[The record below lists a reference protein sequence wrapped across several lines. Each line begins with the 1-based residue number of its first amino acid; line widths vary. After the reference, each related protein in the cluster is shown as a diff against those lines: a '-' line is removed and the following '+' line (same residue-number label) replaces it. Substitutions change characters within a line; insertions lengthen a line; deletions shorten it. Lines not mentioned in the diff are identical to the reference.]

1 MATAI
6 APSPTQIRAE
16 PLVLRDVAWETY
28 CQLRDAESN
37 NSIRMTY
44 LDGTLTLMSPSIR
57 HDKRSRFLYSVVGA
71 VAEASGIEFEPI
83 GTTTLR
89 VEGAGKEPDEGF
101 YFGDAAV
108 LIRDNEE
115 LNLRV
120 DPPPSLAIEVDH
132 TGDSSD
138 ALATYARI
146 GVPEVWVY
154 KASVGSLWFGRL
166 AGPGYESIDRSVN
179 LPRLTPPLVLEALA
193 ARTRG
198 AMGTLGWMTWLRGW
212 AAALPMP

>member
-6 APSPTQIRAE
+6 APSPTRTRAE

-57 HDKRSRFLYSVVGA
+57 HDKSSRFFCYLIAA

-101 YFGDAAV
+101 YIGDAAV
-108 LIRDNEE
+108 SIRDNEE
-115 LNLRV
+115 LNLQV

-154 KASVGSLWFGRL
+154 KPSVPSLWFGHL
-166 AGPGYESIDRSVN
+166 AGPGYESIDRSIN
-179 LPRLTPPLVLEALA
+179 LPRLTPSLVLEALG